1 MGDTYEVF
9 AQKRNHL
16 KMKKKPLKFVFGNA
30 QGRVSVESTVLP
42 IWINDA
48 FRPAR
53 VRLVDGMAELLL
65 CLEIIR
71 GLDIAVVF
79 GSNQFRV
86 GQGESEMVTYNGK
99 HHWVFPPSPNCLC
112 IRKTE

>member
-1 MGDTYEVF
+1 M
-9 AQKRNHL
+9 
-16 KMKKKPLKFVFGNA
+16 
-30 QGRVSVESTVLP
+30 SVGSAVLP
-42 IWINDA
+42 IWITDT
-48 FRPAR
+48 FIPAR
-53 VRLVDGMAELLL
+53 MRMIDGMTELLL
-65 CLEIIR
+65 
-71 GLDIAVVF
+71 GLDIIRKLDTTVVF